1 MLFFRAGLWDKSQ
14 VEHSP
19 AILIRR
25 RAWGDTS
32 WIVTWL
38 TLGHGKVS
46 TVARG
51 ARRPASPFSGKLDL
65 FYIGEISFAI
75 SKKSSLHTLREV
87 EIHEPFDA
95 SGLSGANLFL
105 CCYFA
110 ELAELVTEP
119 GTPVSG
125 IFDLLNRALTHLKG
139 NPASVRALDFFE
151 KELGRSL
158 GINDASSHPLAAL
171 EAHCGKI
178 PQSRPALLRQLKAK
192 NPLV

>member
-65 FYIGEISFAI
+65 FYIGEISFVI

-95 SGLSGANLFL
+95 SGLAGANLFL

-125 IFDLLNRALTHLKG
+125 IFDLLNRALAHLKG
-139 NPASVRALDFFE
+139 NPASLRALDFFE
-151 KELGRSL
+151 KELGRAL

-178 PQSRPALLRQLKAK
+178 PKSRSALLRQLEAK